1 MSIKVQNLDFA
12 YDRKRQVLKDI
23 SFAID
28 DGKMV
33 CLIGPN
39 GVGKST
45 LFKTILGLIHCSNGK
60 IYLDGEDTTNM
71 SAAQIARKV
80 AYIPQSSPVTFNYS
94 VFEMVL
100 MGTTAGMSMF
110 AVPEKKERQTAE
122 EAMEKL
128 GISNLKNRGFSYISG
143 GERQLA
149 LIARALCQQSKVLIM
164 DEPTA
169 NLDYGN
175 STRVMQHIKELSLGG
190 YTIIQAT
197 HQPDQAF
204 MYADE
209 VLAMKDGSIIAQ
221 GEPREI
227 ITKELIE
234 ELYGVQVEIES
245 LYGDSLRVC
254 VPMKP
259 GDVKKERSL

>member
-1 MSIKVQNLDFA
+1 MSIKVQNLDFS
-12 YDRKRQVLKDI
+12 YDRKRQVLNDI
-23 SFAID
+23 SFTID

-45 LFKTILGLIHCSNGK
+45 LFKAILRLIHCYSGS
-60 IYLDGEDTTNM
+60 IHIGGEDTSEL
-71 SAAQIARKV
+71 SAVQMARKV

-110 AVPEKKERQTAE
+110 SAPGKKEKQTAE

-128 GISNLKNRGFSYISG
+128 GIGDLKNRGFSYISG

-149 LIARALCQQSKVLIM
+149 LIARALCQQSRVLIM

-175 STRVMQHIKELSLGG
+175 ATRVMQQIKDLSCSG

-209 VLAMKDGSIIAQ
+209 VMAMKEGKIIAQ

-227 ITKELIE
+227 ITKELVE

-245 LYGDSLRVC
+245 LYDDSLRVC
-254 VPMKP
+254 VPVKP
-259 GDVKKERSL
+259 GD

>member
-1 MSIKVQNLDFA
+1 MSIKVQNLDFS

-23 SFAID
+23 SFSVD

-45 LFKTILGLIHCSNGK
+45 LFKAILRLVRCYNGK
-60 IYLDGEDTTNM
+60 IYLDGEETTEM
-71 SAAQIARKV
+71 SAAEMARKV

-100 MGTTAGMSMF
+100 MGTTAGMSLF
-110 AVPEKKERQTAE
+110 SSPGRKERLIAE
-122 EAMEKL
+122 EAMDKL
-128 GISNLKNRGFSYISG
+128 GISELKNRGFSYISG

-175 STRVMQHIKELSLGG
+175 ATRVMQQIRELSRGG

-204 MYADE
+204 MFADE
-209 VLAMKDGSIIAQ
+209 VLAMKEGSVIAQ

-227 ITKELIE
+227 ITKELVE

-254 VPMKP
+254 VP
-259 GDVKKERSL
+259 VSAASR

>member
-1 MSIKVQNLDFA
+1 MSIKVQNLDFS

-23 SFAID
+23 SFSID
-28 DGKMV
+28 PGKMV

-45 LFKTILGLIHCSNGK
+45 LFKAILRQIHCYTGN
-60 IYLDGEDTTNM
+60 IYIGGEDTSEM
-71 SAAQIARKV
+71 SAMQLARKV

-100 MGTTAGMSMF
+100 MGTTAGLSLF
-110 AVPEKKERQTAE
+110 SAPGQKEKQTAE
-122 EAMEKL
+122 EAMDLL
-128 GISNLKNRGFSYISG
+128 GISDLKNRGFSYISG

-149 LIARALCQQSKVLIM
+149 LIARALCQQSKILVM

-175 STRVMQHIKELSLGG
+175 ATRVMQQIKELSRSG

-204 MYADE
+204 LFADE

-221 GEPREI
+221 GEPRDI
-227 ITKELIE
+227 ITKELVE

-245 LYGDSLRVC
+245 LYDDRLRVC
-254 VPMKP
+254 VP
-259 GDVKKERSL
+259 V